1 MKITHWLFPVIAIL
15 FIIAAFAKTII
26 AANGDLLVI
35 ITNISLLCCP
45 LLIASAA
52 FSVVFARKYKFLFRS
67 LLAWG
72 IFMMVE
78 AVAATVLY
86 KIIALPYT
94 TSLDI
99 VIGLFHL
106 FAIGWII
113 AYIRHINTIR
123 IDGKL
128 YHRCLDE
135 AYKARR
141 IADEVTKPMTEKADP
156 SSKYV
161 NAMLVSL
168 LFGSKVDEILSP
180 DHHSVDKQN
189 ESEAATIKDLM
200 AYITEPHFSIDT
212 FLKHEELDV
221 CGAIEDEMKALQDHS
236 PNWIADIFANTY
248 LAMDNYLVQH
258 QGSQS

>member
-1 MKITHWLFPVIAIL
+1 MKITHWLFPIIAIL
-15 FIIAAFAKTII
+15 FIIAAFAKAII
-26 AANGDLLVI
+26 TANGDLLVI

-52 FSVVFARKYKFLFRS
+52 FSAVVARKYKFLFRS
-67 LLAWG
+67 LLSWG

-78 AVAATVLY
+78 VVVATILY
-86 KIIALPYT
+86 KIAALPYT
-94 TSLDI
+94 TSLNI
-99 VIGLFHL
+99 VVGLFHL

-128 YHRCLDE
+128 YRRCRDE
-135 AYKARR
+135 ANKARH
-141 IADEVTKPMTEKADP
+141 IADEVTKPMTEKNDP

-180 DHHSVDKQN
+180 DHHSDNKQN
-189 ESEAATIKDLM
+189 ESKAATIKDLM
-200 AYITEPHFSIDT
+200 AYITEPHFSIET
-212 FLKHEELDV
+212 FLKRKELDV
-221 CGAIEDEMKALQDHS
+221 CGAIEDELKALQDHS
-236 PNWIADIFANTY
+236 PNWIANIFANTY
-248 LAMDNYLVQH
+248 LAMDHYI
-258 QGSQS
+258 SR